1 MSLEIKHSYRF
12 GDFTVDGEQKVLLS
26 NGSPLP
32 LAPKV
37 FDTLLILVDN
47 SGRIVEKKEL
57 MSRLWP
63 DTFVEESN
71 LTFNIQQLRK
81 VLGDNARQPSFIE
94 TVPRRGYRFI
104 AEVKQDFE
112 STAARDEIVPAAPA
126 SILPATKRS
135 YLPLAALAVLL
146 PGSIL
151 IAWFWAQRKHT
162 NLELSAPILSAPFKS
177 EKFSNTGHYYA
188 VISPDG
194 KYVAYTREIE
204 GRQNIWLR
212 QLETSENI
220 QIVPPSNH
228 YYSGLVISH
237 GGTSLYFVRKNETEQ
252 TPTEVCRVMTFGGIP
267 VKIIE
272 NTEGWIS
279 LSPDDQ
285 QISFVRCKYQD
296 DDFCSLFV
304 AGADGKGERR
314 LLTRPRPI
322 RIGDNQFSPDG
333 KTIAFASGQS
343 WSGGSDFRLM
353 RLDLASGAES
363 EISSK
368 RFFNIKSLKWLPDG
382 ESLLLTAKE
391 SPDGRIR
398 IWHVSTVTGEAR
410 ALTKDAADY
419 VSISL
424 DRTASRMI
432 ATQASNSFH
441 LQLAPAADLNN
452 RRILTAARMFTF
464 TPDGKII
471 YSGDDGN
478 IWTINADGG
487 EQRQLTNN
495 SLSDFWPRVSPDG
508 QHIFFASNRTG
519 SNQIWRMNADGSNQ
533 IQITS
538 REGGYPQFITLD
550 GKWLYFHS
558 GLHQTL
564 WRVST
569 GGGDE
574 SQFSEEKVV
583 APAFSSDGKFVA
595 YFFRAKES
603 GSRIKI
609 AVMAIES
616 RRVLKT
622 FALADEKSNLVEI
635 AWASDNQSLNYIT
648 IHESKNSLWRQS
660 LDGSSPR
667 LVADLGDEEIGDF
680 ALSPEGSYF
689 GFIRGKWIHE
699 TVLIEGLK

>member
-1 MSLEIKHSYRF
+1 M
-12 GDFTVDGEQKVLLS
+12 DGEQKVLLA
-26 NGSPLP
+26 NGNPLP

-47 SGRIVEKKEL
+47 SGRIVEKKDL

-81 VLGDNARQPSFIE
+81 VLGDNARQPRFIE

-112 STAARDEIVPAAPA
+112 STGAGNEIAPAAPA

-135 YLPLAALAVLL
+135 YFPLAALGVLL
-146 PGSIL
+146 SGSIL
-151 IAWFWAQRKHT
+151 IALFLVQGRHT
-162 NLELSAPILSAPFKS
+162 SLELSAPILSAPFKS

-228 YYSGLVISH
+228 HYSGLAISH
-237 GGTSLYFVRKNETEQ
+237 GGNSLYFVRKNETEQ
-252 TPTEVCRVMTFGGIP
+252 TPTEICRVMTFGGIP
-267 VKIIE
+267 VKLIE

-279 LSPDDQ
+279 LSPDDR

-296 DDFCSLFV
+296 GDFCSLFV
-304 AGADGKGERR
+304 AGADGKDERR

-353 RLDLASGAES
+353 SVDLASGAES

-382 ESLLLTAKE
+382 KGLLLTAKE
-391 SPDGRIR
+391 SLDGRIK
-398 IWHVSTVTGEAR
+398 IWQVSTVTGEAR

-424 DRTASRMI
+424 DRSAQKMI
-432 ATQASNSFH
+432 ATQVSNSFRLH
-441 LQLAPAADLNN
+441 LAPAGDVKNW
-452 RRILTAARMFTF
+452 RILTTARGFTF
-464 TPDGKII
+464 APDGKII
-471 YSGDDGN
+471 YSGDDNN

-487 EQRQLTNN
+487 EQRQLTNS
-495 SLSDFWPRVSPDG
+495 SLNDFWPRVSPDG
-508 QHIFFASNRTG
+508 QHIFFTSNRTG
-519 SNQIWRMNADGSNQ
+519 SNQVWRMNADGSNQ
-533 IQITS
+533 MQISS
-538 REGGYPQFITLD
+538 REGGYPLFVTPD
-550 GKWLYFHS
+550 GKWIYFQS
-558 GLHQTL
+558 ALHQTL
-564 WRVST
+564 WRVLT
-569 GGGDE
+569 AGGEEG
-574 SQFSEEKVV
+574 QFSEETVFS
-583 APAFSSDGKFVA
+583 PAFSSDGKFVA
-595 YFFRAKES
+595 YFFRPKEG
-603 GSRIKI
+603 GSRMKI

-616 RRVLKT
+616 RRVWKT
-622 FALADEKSNLVEI
+622 FALANEKSNSVEI
-635 AWASDNQSLNYIT
+635 AWASDNRSFNYLT
-648 IHESKNSLWRQS
+648 IHESRNSLWSQT
-660 LDGSSPR
+660 LDGGSPR
-667 LVADLGDEEIGDF
+667 LVAEFGDEELGSVAF
-680 ALSPEGSYF
+680 SPEGRYF